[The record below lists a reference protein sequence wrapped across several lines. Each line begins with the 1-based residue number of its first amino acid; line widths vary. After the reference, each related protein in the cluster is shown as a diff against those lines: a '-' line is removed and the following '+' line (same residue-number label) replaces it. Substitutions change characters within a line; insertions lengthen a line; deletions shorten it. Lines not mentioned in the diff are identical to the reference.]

1 MSVQLGRLVVARSR
15 MTSSRAAVSSAA
27 SAVMPGR
34 SGTDTDS
41 ASSASSFA
49 TRHIWVIIGNLP
61 NEGELLTRL
70 FL

>member
-34 SGTDTDS
+34 PGTDTDS
-41 ASSASSFA
+41 ASSFA
-49 TRHIWVIIGNLP
+49 TGHIWVIIGNCP
-61 NEGELLTRL
+61 NVGELLTRL

>member
-1 MSVQLGRLVVARSR
+1 MSVHLGRLVVARSR

-34 SGTDTDS
+34 PGTDTDS
-41 ASSASSFA
+41 ASSASRFA
-49 TRHIWVIIGNLP
+49 TRQIWVTIGNFP
-61 NEGELLTRL
+61 NMGEVLTRL